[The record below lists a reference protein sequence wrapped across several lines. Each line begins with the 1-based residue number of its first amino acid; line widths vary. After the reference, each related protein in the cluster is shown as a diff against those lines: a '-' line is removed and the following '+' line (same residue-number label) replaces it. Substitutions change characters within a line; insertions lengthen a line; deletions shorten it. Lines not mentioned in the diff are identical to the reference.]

1 MGWFSRNNDQP
12 TQTFGSP
19 NPMGGYGA
27 AQQGQQM
34 MGQDPM
40 MMAMHQQNPMMA
52 GMAND
57 PVMATAK
64 LLNHTD
70 PVAAFIAGNNMG
82 FLLDLLG
89 EIITLSMKDFFA
101 NAQFKDDDGKVFTFD
116 PSSLPTN
123 LTTLSPE
130 NIRLTLQTLQSACQ
144 QTAQYNQQQIQML
157 LMSHNPMAMAQN
169 QPGFFGS
176 LLGGIAGSALQNSK
190 YATGAVL

>member
-1 MGWFSRNNDQP
+1 
-12 TQTFGSP
+12 
-19 NPMGGYGA
+19 
-27 AQQGQQM
+27 
-34 MGQDPM
+34 
-40 MMAMHQQNPMMA
+40 
-52 GMAND
+52 
-57 PVMATAK
+57 
-64 LLNHTD
+64 
-70 PVAAFIAGNNMG
+70 MG